1 MSCALEVDVLPR
13 VSSDQDPGSCDSSLD
28 EVLSFSPD
36 LGLSPVTCL
45 SGNMG
50 HLHCGDSVTPRRKLK
65 LSPDS
70 QQSSPTEAPSLQQT
84 AMGTAA
90 LSGMTSLKLASF
102 NVKGF
107 NSPEKRSQV
116 LYHFHRRRAQIVCF
130 QETHFKHGKAP
141 AIRNKYYTSWH
152 FADNP
157 DTKSKGVAIAIH
169 KSLPHQLHLFLY
181 IYCYIVDFPSEL
193 TPVLK
198 PHVCNTSDSSFQ
210 SSYKPKKAAR
220 KVNVRDHENKCRKD
234 PRKKKSRL
242 KLLDLF
248 QSSELVTGHQDQRPE
263 KHHKDVHRESNEIE
277 NTQCSESKRVSMG
290 DISPAFNEDESE
302 DLIGDF
308 SKPYSLPIE
317 RGNHQDLKYITCG
330 TLAHVL
336 GGGYIEI
343 VQTYHL
349 VDCRYPYEYA
359 GGHIKGALNLY
370 KEDQISE
377 YFFKSPSLPRG
388 RRLVIFHCEF
398 SSERAPKLCRTLRNL
413 DRKANQYPHLCYPE
427 LYLLKGG
434 YKEFYETYKQ
444 LCEPQGYIKMVHKDF
459 QDQLKN
465 YQKKKKNLSGQRIR
479 KELFKPLTSSKS
491 FSPVTTQ
498 SVLKL

>member
-1 MSCALEVDVLPR
+1 MSCALEVEVLQR
-13 VSSDQDPGSCDSSLD
+13 VSSDQVPGGSCDSSLD

-45 SGNMG
+45 CGNMG
-50 HLHCGDSVTPRRKLK
+50 HLHCEDSVTPRRKLK

-84 AMGTAA
+84 TMGTAA
-90 LSGMTSLKLASF
+90 LS
-102 NVKGF
+102 
-107 NSPEKRSQV
+107 
-116 LYHFHRRRAQIVCF
+116 
-130 QETHFKHGKAP
+130 
-141 AIRNKYYTSWH
+141 
-152 FADNP
+152 
-157 DTKSKGVAIAIH
+157 
-169 KSLPHQLHLFLY
+169 
-181 IYCYIVDFPSEL
+181 DFPSEL

-198 PHVCNTSDSSFQ
+198 PHVCNASDSSFQ

-248 QSSELVTGHQDQRPE
+248 QSPEVVTGHQDQRPE
-263 KHHKDVHRESNEIE
+263 KHHKDVHGESNEIE

-290 DISPAFNEDESE
+290 DISPTFNEDESE

-377 YFFKSPSLPRG
+377 YFFKSPSLPQG

-413 DRKANQYPHLCYPE
+413 DRKANLYPHLCYPE

-434 YKEFYETYKQ
+434 YKEFYETYKR

>member
-90 LSGMTSLKLASF
+90 LS
-102 NVKGF
+102 
-107 NSPEKRSQV
+107 V
-116 LYHFHRRRAQIVCF
+116 LYAAF
-130 QETHFKHGKAP
+130 
-141 AIRNKYYTSWH
+141 
-152 FADNP
+152 
-157 DTKSKGVAIAIH
+157 
-169 KSLPHQLHLFLY
+169 
-181 IYCYIVDFPSEL
+181 
-193 TPVLK
+193 
-198 PHVCNTSDSSFQ
+198 SDSSFQ

-248 QSSELVTGHQDQRPE
+248 QSSELVTGHQDQIPE
-263 KHHKDVHRESNEIE
+263 KHHKDVHRK
-277 NTQCSESKRVSMG
+277 SKRVSMG

-377 YFFKSPSLPRG
+377 YFFKSPSLPQG